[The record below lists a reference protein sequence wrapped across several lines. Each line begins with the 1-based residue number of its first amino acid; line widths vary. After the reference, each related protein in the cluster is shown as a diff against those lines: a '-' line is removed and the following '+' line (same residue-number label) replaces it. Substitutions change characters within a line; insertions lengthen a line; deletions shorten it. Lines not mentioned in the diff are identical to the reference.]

1 MSGEMAFAYFLSH
14 APHGFFPILNRGD
27 GAILYCFMFLYIA
40 FAGAGPWSLDALL
53 EPQARLERRGA
64 GLPERPGA
72 VESSCARSVR
82 RTARDEP
89 EPSSNRAPR
98 PSRTTQRPPLWKVIL
113 LNDDFT
119 PREFVVQVL
128 KAVFR
133 MNESQAYR
141 VMMTAHQKGACVI
154 AVYTKD
160 VADTKAKEATEMGKA
175 KGYPLYFTTEKEE

>member
-1 MSGEMAFAYFLSH
+1 MEAPAYLAYDGFAMTEKTL
-14 APHGFFPILNRGD
+14 
-27 GAILYCFMFLYIA
+27 
-40 FAGAGPWSLDALL
+40 
-53 EPQARLERRGA
+53 
-64 GLPERPGA
+64 
-72 VESSCARSVR
+72 VK
-82 RTARDEP
+82 
-89 EPSSNRAPR
+89 PR
-98 PSRTTQRPPLWKVIL
+98 IKTKTQTQRPPLWKVIL

-119 PREFVVQVL
+119 PREFVVLVL

-133 MNESQAYR
+133 MNEDQAYR